1 MREGGYEQ
9 IMTTFTRYTLIQ
21 IPGWL
26 ICAIVLSA
34 THISLAMPVWAAAGL
49 VAVWVGK
56 DFALYPFLKHA
67 YEAGAKTGAQRLIG
81 SVGEVQQTPGPL
93 GYIRVNGEL
102 WRTKVISDGRL
113 LPPGARVLVQA
124 VHGLTLHV
132 IPLDQ
137 PAQRVNDHC

>member
-1 MREGGYEQ
+1 
-9 IMTTFTRYTLIQ
+9 MTTFIRYTLIQ

-67 YEAGAKTGAQRLIG
+67 YEADTKTGAQRLIG
-81 SVGEVQQTPGPL
+81 SVGEVQQLPDPL

-102 WRTKVISDGRL
+102 WRTEGISGGSPL
-113 LPPGARVLVQA
+113 QPGTRVLVVA
-124 VHGLTLHV
+124 VRGLTLQV
-132 IPLDQ
+132 IPVDQHAQ
-137 PAQRVNDHC
+137 PAQRVNDLY